1 MTYKVVAKS
10 AIEIVAEFGPFD
22 SMADAK
28 EQAQDLADMMEARE
42 DLDVYVLDPSAQQE
56 MGLQG
61 PVPAHEGA
69 ELEQYGP
76 EPQQYGPEPY
86 QPDHHYDSDG
96 FRVDDVQY
104 DEILDNPSKFA
115 LVGQRGFD
123 DEILKVHKTREAAQ
137 REWDKKYDTGMI
149 GPRVRIVE
157 VGPDAP
163 HELIT
168 VQGRKTIRMRNPEQ
182 WLQEADQ
189 EIEDDGT
196 EGAFTKQARR
206 AGYKN
211 TMEFARKVM
220 AGWRSGKKTVLNKKT
235 RKQQGITKKT
245 MARAN
250 FAINAQKRR
259 NPTGHMAHITA
270 VHRNSYP
277 MSEGDVRVVID
288 ALSGQMGMV
297 SIGHLAARTGLPI
310 QTVFHALRDR
320 LGYGVEETDT
330 GLSDWYIV
338 RRNPAP
344 LSFRFDGPG
353 GQAGSVRFRKGPVGK
368 VGRIDV
374 SVTPTNTF
382 HAYLYEDAPN
392 WVLLKDY
399 IGVFKADGGSVPYET
414 KVKVYKAAQKA
425 LEDYTGLPATPRA
438 RPRRKGEG

>member
-1 MTYKVVAKS
+1 VAGTGRLS
-10 AIEIVAEFGPFD
+10 E
-22 SMADAK
+22 
-28 EQAQDLADMMEARE
+28 
-42 DLDVYVLDPSAQQE
+42 
-56 MGLQG
+56 
-61 PVPAHEGA
+61 
-69 ELEQYGP
+69 
-76 EPQQYGPEPY
+76 
-86 QPDHHYDSDG
+86 
-96 FRVDDVQY
+96 
-104 DEILDNPSKFA
+104 SKH
-115 LVGQRGFD
+115 RP
-123 DEILKVHKTREAAQ
+123 I
-137 REWDKKYDTGMI
+137 
-149 GPRVRIVE
+149 P
-157 VGPDAP
+157 
-163 HELIT
+163 
-168 VQGRKTIRMRNPEQ
+168 NPEQ